1 MRPYSS
7 STPPRVARSL
17 SRPRLIE
24 SLVRQ
29 GKRNV
34 LLSAPSG
41 YGKSVLAAQL
51 ASRCTR
57 IRWLDACG
65 AAFESTSVC
74 TALAE
79 LVAEEIGFVPDGE
92 MGAEQLWSEL
102 QRTATTAYRT
112 LLDGHCLVVDDVALS
127 ETLPEQVLAI
137 LRWVTDCGCLVVF
150 TTQAEVHSFGYAT
163 RFATMGDSE
172 LCLTADE
179 ARAFSALVD
188 GSEGDHRG
196 GDEVWSACGG
206 HPGLFAL
213 CLDAGVRSG
222 APYRLEPP
230 RRDELDR
237 WLERA
242 LCRLEHAS
250 LRTVFSLMIQIGKG
264 DSVQLSEMLSRD
276 VGVEIVRLNA
286 TFPFIRARAIS
297 GPCTGKRITFEISDV
312 FRAKILPLVD
322 SSCSHE
328 AWELRK
334 RVVNHLVDHQD
345 YRVAWRL
352 VSAHS
357 QPDELMSFLETCGEC
372 LLVEDVC
379 AEIAEQLHGYR
390 LTEVMKRPKILLLWA
405 QALRETGH
413 FEEALAKARA
423 VHVLAVHSRD
433 QIVLLRAQAVVV
445 NTLRLLNRW
454 SEAAETAVTMRVDSE
469 TGGAPAVGEA
479 MLAAGKLL
487 ICTGRYA
494 EATRVLQEI
503 YVDGHRDSLV
513 ALEVRLL
520 RAMLPALAEG
530 DFVKSS
536 QMLGL
541 CATEHNTGPQVDAC
555 SGNLAAGLLEIG
567 RLARCSSLLREVL
580 RSESEVNLIHYLPV
594 FGSLQ
599 FATGQETEGLK
610 SVREGIAKA
619 LERSAEAEAAQNRVY
634 ESMLL
639 RAAGRK
645 EDSLTSAERAYERL
659 CVQDFFHF
667 RRLAELEIAASLL
680 SLGDSTAARA
690 WAEAAAGDGFGEN
703 LHHEYRSVMV
713 LALCDLQEGDREA
726 GVRRLAAQA
735 KHLRTG
741 NSNFQAAMYIRAFP
755 QLLGLMAEGSRVA
768 SIPTHLLAMVPDKL
782 AETALRDCQSHLIAD
797 EWTTLGS
804 RLLGEEP
811 FRSFVER
818 RGKPMCRV
826 RMFGGLEVSVGDR
839 AITDRDWKK
848 RKARMLFAMLVA
860 RQGNEIAREQVFD
873 SLWPDMPAD
882 RAKNNFYVA
891 WSAMKTAIMGE
902 SGTSGSCP
910 YVDNSGGRCR
920 IVTSSILCDIDEF
933 ESRILSARAAETAGE
948 FATMVSELEK
958 VALMYH
964 GDLMAGDPYE
974 DWIAP
979 LRDRYRREFVD
990 AMVSLS
996 QVLLTLD
1003 DPCRAIIYIRRA
1015 IEIDPREDLFQIAL
1029 RCHIAAGQRNAAV
1042 EAFVNCKTQLADELG
1057 LDPSNETMTLYQRIL
1072 VMEDRPRID
1081 DYGLW

>member
-1 MRPYSS
+1 L
-7 STPPRVARSL
+7 ARSL
-17 SRPRLIE
+17 SRPRLLE
-24 SLVRQ
+24 LLAYQ
-29 GKRNV
+29 GKRNL

-51 ASRCTR
+51 ASQCTQ
-57 IRWLDACG
+57 IRWLDVCG
-65 AAFESTSVC
+65 AALESTMVC
-74 TALAE
+74 SALVD
-79 LVAEEIGFVPDGE
+79 VAGE
-92 MGAEQLWSEL
+92 AMGLASAGDMGVEQLWSEL
-102 QRTATTAYRT
+102 QKMSDTASRT
-112 LLDGHCLVVDDVALS
+112 LLDGHCLVIDDVALA
-127 ETLPEQVLAI
+127 ETFPEPVLAI
-137 LRWVTDCGCLVVF
+137 LRWVTDCGCLVIF
-150 TTQAEVHSFGYAT
+150 TTQDEVHGFDYAA
-163 RFATMGDSE
+163 RFVTLGTSE

-179 ARAFSALVD
+179 ARAFAVLVD
-188 GSEGDHRG
+188 KSECDMRG
-196 GDEVWSACGG
+196 GDEIWSACGG

-222 APYRLEPP
+222 ALNHVGPP
-230 RRDELDR
+230 RRDGLDR

-242 LCRLEHAS
+242 LCRLENVS
-250 LRTVFSLMIQIGKG
+250 LRTVFSLMIQIGNG
-264 DSVQLSEMLSRD
+264 DSVLLSELLLRD
-276 VGVEIVRLNA
+276 VGLEIVRLNSQ
-286 TFPFIRARAIS
+286 FPFIRARAIS
-297 GPCTGKRITFEISDV
+297 GPCAGKRITFEISDV
-312 FRAKILPLVD
+312 FRAKLLPLVD
-322 SSCSHE
+322 AACSQE
-328 AWELRK
+328 ACELRE
-334 RVVNHLVDHQD
+334 RVVNHLVDNQD
-345 YRVAWRL
+345 YRHAWRL
-352 VSAHS
+352 ASAHAA
-357 QPDELMSFLETCGEC
+357 PDELMSFLETYGEC
-372 LLVEDVC
+372 LLIEDVC

-454 SEAAETAVTMRVDSE
+454 AEAAEIAVTMHANPD
-469 TGGAPAVGEA
+469 TGGVPAAGEA

-487 ICTGRYA
+487 ISTGRYS

-503 YVDGHRDSLV
+503 DLGGHQDSLV

-520 RAMLPALAEG
+520 KAMLPALAEG
-530 DFVKSS
+530 DFANSC

-541 CATEHNTGPQVDAC
+541 CSSRHRGGPQVDAC
-555 SGNLAAGLLEIG
+555 RGNLAAGLLEIG
-567 RLARCSSLLREVL
+567 RLARCSSLLKEVL

-594 FGSLQ
+594 LGSLQ
-599 FATGQETEGLK
+599 FATGQESEGLK
-610 SVREGIAKA
+610 SVKEGIAKA
-619 LERSAEAEAAQNRVY
+619 LERSAEAEAAQNRVF

-690 WAEAAAGDGFGEN
+690 WAEAATGDGFGEN
-703 LHHEYRSVMV
+703 QHHEYRSVMV

-726 GVRRLAAQA
+726 AVRRLAVQA

-797 EWTTLGS
+797 EWTTLGG

-811 FRSFVER
+811 FQSFVDR

-839 AITDRDWKK
+839 TITDRDWKK
-848 RKARMLFAMLVA
+848 RKARMLFAMLVS

-873 SLWPDMPAD
+873 SLWPDLPAD

-902 SGTSGSCP
+902 SGTSGACP

-920 IVTSSILCDIDEF
+920 INTSSILSDIDEF
-933 ESRILSARAAETAGE
+933 ESRVLSARAAETAGD
-948 FATMVSELEK
+948 FATMVNELEK

-1042 EAFVNCKTQLADELG
+1042 EAFVNCKAQLADELG